1 VESDD
6 DELPHDERSGVT
18 TSSDTARTR
27 EIFIDFIDLYFTATE
42 TVVLMAGYPPLFVTV
57 RVTLHVAFLEGA
69 TNLPETI
76 EHKPDS
82 LHVFL
87 PFDAATTIF
96 DNVVLDCFFTD
107 VAITVKPG
115 RAFNTATDT
124 APLVFEAATEMEYDT
139 PFFKP
144 AMTHEVDA
152 VEHDAP
158 PGCAVATYVMPGP
171 SITGGTH
178 DNDNALFFA
187 TAEISTKGPGR
198 ASGVVADAV
207 IGVPAPTELIAE
219 IDAVYKVLLTRFEI
233 VHVNVTASTLHAA
246 PPGINVAE

>member
-1 VESDD
+1 
-6 DELPHDERSGVT
+6 
-18 TSSDTARTR
+18 
-27 EIFIDFIDLYFTATE
+27 
-42 TVVLMAGYPPLFVTV
+42 MAGYEPLFATL
-57 RVTLHVAFLEGA
+57 RVTLQVVFFEGA

-107 VAITVKPG
+107 VAMTVKPG
-115 RAFNTATDT
+115 RAFNVATDA
-124 APLVFEAATEMEYDT
+124 APLVFEAATNIEYDT
-139 PFFKP
+139 PFFNP
-144 AMTHEVDA
+144 AMTQDVDV

-158 PGCAVATYVMPGP
+158 PGCAVATYVIPGP
-171 SITGGTH
+171 STTGGTH

-207 IGVPAPTELIAE
+207 IGVPAPTELIATT
-219 IDAVYKVLLTRFEI
+219 DAVYKVLLTRFEI

-246 PPGINVAE
+246 PPGTNVAE